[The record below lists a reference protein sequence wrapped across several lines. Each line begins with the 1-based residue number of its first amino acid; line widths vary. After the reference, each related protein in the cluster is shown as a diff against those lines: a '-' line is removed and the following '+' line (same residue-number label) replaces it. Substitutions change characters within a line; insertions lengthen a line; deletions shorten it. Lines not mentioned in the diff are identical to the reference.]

1 LAPLTDSEYIDRMVN
16 TRGKDERQTGK
27 KAKILAAAQELL
39 RSGGL
44 TEWSIEGCSQRARC
58 AKGLVLHYFGSK
70 RELLHTVALDLSARR
85 ATRWRSALQ
94 SPGIEGIESLWRALA
109 EEVGSG
115 AARALIELRLSGVEG
130 TTLSAEDL
138 GVVAASIAKALER
151 PADLFPPAA
160 TLEPILEGY
169 ALALLA
175 GAPADEVREAFLG
188 YWISFLRD

>member
-1 LAPLTDSEYIDRMVN
+1 MTENKRKPEILLASAQLLMRLVLTD
-16 TRGKDERQTGK
+16 
-27 KAKILAAAQELL
+27 
-39 RSGGL
+39 
-44 TEWSIEGCSQRARC
+44 WSIEGAARQARC

-70 RELLHTVALDLSARR
+70 RELLHAVALDLSARR
-85 ATRWRSALQ
+85 TERWRSALQ

-130 TTLSAEDL
+130 TLIPAE
-138 GVVAASIAKALER
+138 VARALAVGIAKALDR
-151 PADLFPPAA
+151 PVELLPPPA

-175 GAPADEVREAFLG
+175 GTPADAAREAFLG